1 MFEIVVLIAAAV
13 GGAVASVAGFG
24 IGSLLTPAIAT
35 ATGAKLAVAAV
46 SIPHA
51 IGTAIRFWRFRKN
64 VNWSVVRSF
73 GITSAAGG
81 LTGALLNTFASN
93 RVLEFVFGSLLVAA
107 GSSQLTGYARTWRLR
122 GALAWI
128 GGALSGFFGGLVG
141 NQGGIRTAAML
152 GFEVDKRQFVATTT
166 AVALLIDAARVPVYL
181 VVESSGLTA
190 MWRTISVAT
199 AGVILG
205 TFVGEKLLARVPER
219 RFRTVVG
226 ALLLLLGVTF
236 LIQSAGDSDAR
247 RASARTMRPAMIARS
262 LSNASG

>member
-1 MFEIVVLIAAAV
+1 MFELIVFLAGAF

-51 IGTAIRFWRFRKN
+51 IGTSIRFWRFRRA
-64 VNWSVVRSF
+64 VDGRVVRSF
-73 GITSAAGG
+73 GLTSAAGG
-81 LTGALLNTFASN
+81 IAGALLNTYSTSRA
-93 RVLEFVFGSLLVAA
+93 LAIVFGSLLVLA
-107 GSSQLTGYARTWRLR
+107 GVSQVTGYAKRWRLR
-122 GALAWI
+122 GALAWL

-166 AVALLIDAARVPVYL
+166 AVALVIDAARVPIYVATETREL
-181 VVESSGLTA
+181 WNLSGV
-190 MWRTISVAT
+190 IVIAT

-205 TFVGEKLLARVPER
+205 TLFGERLLAKVPEQ

-226 ALLLLLGVTF
+226 ALLLLLGLSI
-236 LIQSAGDSDAR
+236 LIRGHA
-247 RASARTMRPAMIARS
+247 
-262 LSNASG
+262 